1 MKILINALSGNG
13 DALMFS
19 PALKLLKEKIS
30 GVQIDILAMYKSV
43 KEMYS
48 QSPYLNEIFFVD
60 FLHQS
65 KIKSLKEIRN
75 IRKRKYDV
83 SINTYPANRNEYNI
97 LSFMLGAKKRIA
109 HHYIHTNLFRLE
121 FLNTDLAD
129 EVKDRHNVLQNI
141 RGVKKIIKI
150 AEDEIIGN
158 MEIALNPVDENSAKK
173 WLEEINP
180 DKKLVVGFHAGSAL
194 LKNHINKRWDK
205 NKYSELG
212 KRLIE
217 EHNALILLFGNEF
230 ELNNEISDKMDSR
243 GVLASTKNF
252 MDSMARQKF
261 CDLFISNDTAF
272 LHSAAAFGIPTVG
285 IFAYT
290 NHNELYPWNCPHII
304 VRKELECSPC
314 FYNSPKPATCIYSGE
329 DEFKCMKTIGVDEVY
344 EACEKMLS
352 VKIPD
357 NSKS

>member
-19 PALKLLKEKIS
+19 PALKLLKEKIP
-30 GVQIDILAMYKSV
+30 GVQIDMLAMYKSV

-48 QSPYLNEIFFVD
+48 QSPYLDEIFYVD

-65 KIKSLKEIRN
+65 KIKSLKEIWE

-97 LSFMLGAKKRIA
+97 LNLLLGAKKRIA
-109 HHYIHTNLFRLE
+109 HRYLHTNFFRFE
-121 FLNTDLAD
+121 FLNTDLAE

-141 RGVKKIIKI
+141 EGVKKIIEISPDEKI
-150 AEDEIIGN
+150 SN
-158 MEIALNPVDENSAKK
+158 MEIALNSDDEANARK
-173 WLEEINP
+173 WLGEINP
-180 DKKLVVGFHAGSAL
+180 DKKIIIGFHAGSAL

-205 NKYSELG
+205 NKYAELG
-212 KRLIE
+212 KQLIE
-217 EHNALILLFGNEF
+217 KHNALILLFGNEF
-230 ELNNEISDKMDSR
+230 ELNNEIKEKMNGR

-261 CDLFISNDTAF
+261 CDLFVSNDTAF

-290 NHNELYPWNCPHII
+290 NHNELYPWNCKHII

-314 FYNSPKPATCIYSGE
+314 FFNSPKPATCLYSGD
-329 DEFKCMKTIGVDEVY
+329 DEFKCMKTISVAEVL
-344 EACEKMLS
+344 EACEKLLS
-352 VKIPD
+352 
-357 NSKS
+357 SK